1 MEFDRV
7 RIKEEAKARMREANP
22 KAWAVTLAYTG
33 IVYLLAFLWMAAVI
47 FISGRAAS
55 PLPGAVGPSAAGAG
69 LLILAYFVLVIF
81 LALFQVGYCGYSIR
95 LWRREPGGYRD
106 LLHGFSIPT
115 RVLALWGLLFLRSIL
130 WCLPLLAAAL
140 LGAFLSQSSMD
151 PALQSAL
158 TFAAILAAFIFFA
171 SRVLLYSFAFHVLL
185 DHPDYTAQQA
195 LRESKALMLG
205 QRWKL
210 LLFFLSFIG
219 WYLLEYAVV
228 CAASIG
234 ITSLSLSLSL
244 SLFFRSPTPLSSP
257 AVFYALCFLI
267 LLLVLLISLPLL
279 LWLAPYMN
287 TALAGIYDSLQG
299 KPLVPP
305 APPWEVPS
313 QPIPFGD

>member
-7 RIKEEAKARMREANP
+7 RIKEEAKARMREAKP

-55 PLPGAVGPSAAGAG
+55 PLPGAVGTSAAGAG
-69 LLILAYFVLVIF
+69 LLILAYFVLVIL
-81 LALFQVGYCGYSIR
+81 LALLQVGYCGYSVR

-185 DHPDYTAQQA
+185 DHPDYTARQA

-219 WYLLEYAVV
+219 WYLLEYVIV
-228 CAASIG
+228 YAASIG
-234 ITSLSLSLSL
+234 ITVVLFP
-244 SLFFRSPTPLSSP
+244 LFFRSPTPLSSP

-279 LWLAPYMN
+279 LWLTPYMN
-287 TALAGIYDSLQG
+287 VSLAGIYDSLQG
-299 KPLVPP
+299 KPLVPTT
-305 APPWEVPS
+305 PPWEVPS

>member
-55 PLPGAVGPSAAGAG
+55 PLPGAVGTSAAGAG

-81 LALFQVGYCGYSIR
+81 LALFQVGYCGYSVR

-158 TFAAILAAFIFFA
+158 TFAAILAAFVFFA

-185 DHPDYTAQQA
+185 DHPDYTARQA

-205 QRWKL
+205 QRWNL

-219 WYLLEYAVV
+219 WYLLEYVIV
-228 CAASIG
+228 YAASIG
-234 ITSLSLSLSL
+234 ITVVLFP
-244 SLFFRSPTPLSSP
+244 LFFHSPSLLYSP
-257 AVFYALCFLI
+257 AALYTLFFLI

-287 TALAGIYDSLQG
+287 VSLAGIYDCLQG